1 MPRPDSAPQSS
12 ASGGE
17 RLLLPGKEGWR
28 FAVSVRP
35 GSRRDEIVG
44 LQADALKVAITAPPE
59 KGKANKALCRLLARE
74 MGVPPSA
81 VSVSRGPASR
91 HKEVVVA
98 AGREIVLGFLR
109 RFKEEP

>member
-1 MPRPDSAPQSS
+1 
-12 ASGGE
+12 
-17 RLLLPGKEGWR
+17 
-28 FAVSVRP
+28 
-35 GSRRDEIVG
+35 
-44 LQADALKVAITAPPE
+44 
-59 KGKANKALCRLLARE
+59 
-74 MGVPPSA
+74 MGVPPST